1 MPNRRKR
8 PDIRKTEIVGVRV
21 NKGEKETI
29 QTLAKIME
37 VSVSDLLKSAFDGL
51 LDGKNENSRDAW
63 KFLFRAAGE
72 IDAILDAIA
81 FMKSIV

>member
-8 PDIRKTEIVGVRV
+8 SDIRKSEIIGVRV
-21 NKGEKETI
+21 NKSEKKKI
-29 QTLAKIME
+29 QTLAKIMG

-63 KFLFRAAGE
+63 KFLFRAAE
-72 IDAILDAIA
+72 IMDQKENEWRSYD
-81 FMKSIV
+81 KN